1 MADNDQAAADKDA
14 VARREADLK
23 AAADRLA
30 TRRAAEDDARAQA
43 RVDEDT
49 VLQDARLAE
58 DRRLA
63 SARGRLAHAADAL
76 NAVAES
82 GDLADL
88 RAINVELQAAIED
101 HMNEVPEVVEVP
113 AKE

>member
-14 VARREADLK
+14 VARRKADLK

-30 TRRAAEDDARAQA
+30 ARRAAEDDARAQA
-43 RVDEDT
+43 RVAED
-49 VLQDARLAE
+49 DALADVRRDE

-63 SARGRLAHAADAL
+63 SARGRVADAAAAL
-76 NAVAES
+76 DAVAET

-88 RAINVELQAAIED
+88 RAVNAELQAAIQAHLD
-101 HMNEVPEVVEVP
+101 EVPEVVEVP
-113 AKE
+113 AT